1 MDVTRRDLL
10 RGAAAVGIAGALPR
24 PTVAQ
29 AQTTQ
34 KRELVIV

>member
-10 RGAAAVGIAGALPR
+10 RGAAAAGVAGVLPR
-24 PTVAQ
+24 PTAAP

-34 KRELVIV
+34 KRELVTA